1 MKIRDIMTT
10 SPEFARAD
18 ETVQAVALRM
28 AEGDFGFVP
37 VCDGSRVI
45 GAVTDRDLAVRV
57 LAKGLDP
64 STAVSEVMTRDI
76 FTVAK
81 DDSIEDVLNAMGDRQ
96 LRRFPIVTDN
106 GDLVGVVSIG
116 DLTRKADRKE
126 TGETLTEISRPN

>member
-10 SPEFARAD
+10 SPEFARAE
-18 ETVQAVALRM
+18 ETVQAVAQRM
-28 AEGDFGFVP
+28 ADGDFGFVP
-37 VCDGSRVI
+37 VCDGSRVV

-57 LAKGLDP
+57 LAKGLGP

-81 DDSIEDVLNAMGDRQ
+81 DDSIEDVLSAMGDRQ

>member
-18 ETVQAVALRM
+18 ETVQAVAQRM
-28 AEGDFGFVP
+28 ADGDFGFVP

-81 DDSIEDVLNAMGDRQ
+81 DDSIEDVLSAMGDRQ

>member
-1 MKIRDIMTT
+1 MKIRDIMTP

-18 ETVQAVALRM
+18 ETVQAVAQRM
-28 AEGDFGFVP
+28 ADGDFGFVP

-57 LAKGLDP
+57 VAKGLDP

-81 DDSIEDVLNAMGDRQ
+81 DDSIEDVLSAMGDRQ

>member
-64 STAVSEVMTRDI
+64 STPVSEVMTRDI

>member
-10 SPEFARAD
+10 TPEFARAD
-18 ETVQAVALRM
+18 ETVQAVAQRM

-57 LAKGLDP
+57 LARGLDP

-81 DDSIEDVLNAMGDRQ
+81 DDSIEAVLGAMGDRQ
-96 LRRFPIVTDN
+96 LRRFPIVTQN

>member
-1 MKIRDIMTT
+1 M
-10 SPEFARAD
+10 
-18 ETVQAVALRM
+18 
-28 AEGDFGFVP
+28 
-37 VCDGSRVI
+37 
-45 GAVTDRDLAVRV
+45 
-57 LAKGLDP
+57 
-64 STAVSEVMTRDI
+64 
-76 FTVAK
+76 AK

>member
-64 STAVSEVMTRDI
+64 STAVYEVMTRDI